1 MTIASAESLPY
12 RLPLRQQWQSSQGR
26 LGERIGWIIVL
37 RSDGLTGYG
46 DCAPLPGTGTE
57 TLEEAGTWLE
67 RQLPRVRGV
76 APETALE
83 SLPSTAYCPPAA
95 RCGLETALL
104 DLCARMANRSLSHWL
119 DPRAQGKVR
128 ANASIGALDAHTAT
142 RVDGALGQGFG
153 VLKIKVG
160 FGQVDA
166 ELRAL
171 KELATN
177 LPPGVSL
184 RLDANRAWS
193 FPQAERFVRGLQGLH
208 IEALEEP
215 LAKPD
220 LNLWECLQMLAPFPL
235 AVDESLG
242 LFQLEEWAGRA
253 GAQRI
258 LIKPMVVGGL
268 RPALSLAKTVRQLG
282 MQSLVTTTVDSAVG
296 VWAAVHLA
304 AALPEETGAVHGL
317 ATSQWLARDIADPPK
332 IKGGVIEI
340 ASAGGLGL
348 DGVGQSLSQ

>member
-67 RQLPRVRGV
+67 RQLSRLRGV

-104 DLCARMANRSLSHWL
+104 DLCARLANRSLSHWL

-317 ATSQWLARDIADPPK
+317 ATSQWLARDVADPPK
-332 IKGGVIEI
+332 IRGGVIEI